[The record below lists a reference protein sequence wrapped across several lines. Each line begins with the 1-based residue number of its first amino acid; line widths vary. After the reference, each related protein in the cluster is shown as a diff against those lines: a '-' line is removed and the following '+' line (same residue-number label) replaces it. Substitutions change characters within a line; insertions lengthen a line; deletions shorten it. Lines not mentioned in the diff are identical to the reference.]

1 MDGGPGSRHRIPVA
15 DARPGGAADCG
26 PAGSEP
32 PKHPGSSGF
41 SARLAGVDFGM
52 VEVRGEPSN
61 RNSAPGWSAG
71 GAILK
76 MVGLLGEDSNRI
88 FETLLEWEEHL
99 KPFRDEL
106 KAVGLMDAPRGP
118 GL

>member
-1 MDGGPGSRHRIPVA
+1 
-15 DARPGGAADCG
+15 
-26 PAGSEP
+26 
-32 PKHPGSSGF
+32 
-41 SARLAGVDFGM
+41 M
-52 VEVRGEPSN
+52 VEVRGESSN

-76 MVGLLGEDSNRI
+76 MVDLLEEDSNRI

>member
-1 MDGGPGSRHRIPVA
+1 MNRRWHHCPR
-15 DARPGGAADCG
+15 
-26 PAGSEP
+26 
-32 PKHPGSSGF
+32 
-41 SARLAGVDFGM
+41 
-52 VEVRGEPSN
+52 N
-61 RNSAPGWSAG
+61 RNHLREWWTWNGNNAPGWSAG

-76 MVGLLGEDSNRI
+76 MVDLLGEDSNRI

-106 KAVGLMDAPRGP
+106 KAVGLMDTPKGP